1 MTGFYLTFLAI
12 LLAGIGARDQAL
24 VAALTLA
31 RGRRLAVIVV
41 AVGVA
46 CLTAAFA
53 VWAAQMIVPL
63 LAPRARSFFAA
74 MALALAG
81 IESLVLVPR
90 RRLREPTLS
99 LGALLVVLALLQAID
114 AARFIVFAM
123 AVAMHAP
130 FAVGL
135 AGAIGGAAVVLAGW
149 MFPEWVT
156 RPSVHLLRR
165 GVGLLMLV
173 VGIVLGL
180 RILDL
185 M

>member
-1 MTGFYLTFLAI
+1 MASFYLTFLAV

-31 RGRRLAVIVV
+31 RGRSLAVIVV
-41 AVGVA
+41 AIAVA
-46 CLTAAFA
+46 CLTAAVA

-81 IESLVLVPR
+81 IESMVLVPR

-130 FAVGL
+130 IAVGL
-135 AGAIGGAAVVLAGW
+135 GGAIGGAAMLLAGW

-156 RPSVHLLRR
+156 RPSIQLLRR
-165 GVGLLMLV
+165 AVGLVMLA
-173 VGIVLGL
+173 VGIALGL
-180 RILDL
+180 RILD
-185 M
+185 MV